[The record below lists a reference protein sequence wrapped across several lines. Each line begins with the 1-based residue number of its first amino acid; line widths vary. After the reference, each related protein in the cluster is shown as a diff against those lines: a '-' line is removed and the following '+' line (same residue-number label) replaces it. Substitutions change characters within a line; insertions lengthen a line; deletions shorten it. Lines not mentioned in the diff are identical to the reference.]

1 MSNKSQ
7 YCGIILAGGTGSRL
21 FPATRSVN
29 KHLLNIFDK
38 PAIYYPISL
47 MLHAG
52 INDIAIICRPID
64 LELFQNLL
72 GDGSKFGVEFTY
84 LIQEKPGGIAE
95 AYLIAEDFIRQRRS
109 MLVLGDN
116 LLHGENLS
124 KKLKTA
130 LADDSTNFIITYNV
144 KNPKQYGVAELD
156 NAGNVLSIEEKPLH
170 PKSDHVVI
178 GVYIFNES
186 SYLVRKQKASQRG
199 ELEITDL
206 CELHRQRGCLKA
218 VQLGRGY
225 TWLDTGT
232 AEDLLAAS
240 NYVHTIQNR
249 QGYFIACLEEIA
261 FRQGLLSAAQVN
273 NILIKSNNSV
283 YDQYVKA
290 ILSS

>member
-1 MSNKSQ
+1 MLNKSQ

-21 FPATRSVN
+21 FPATRSIN

-52 INDIAIICRPID
+52 INDIAVICRPID

-84 LIQEKPGGIAE
+84 LTQEKPGGIAE
-95 AYLIAEDFIRQRRS
+95 AYLIAEEFIRQRRS

-130 LADDSTNFIITYNV
+130 LADNSTNFIITYKV
-144 KNPKQYGVAELD
+144 KDPKQYGVAELD

-232 AEDLLAAS
+232 AEDMLAAS

-261 FRQGLLSAAQVN
+261 FRQGLLSDSQVN
-273 NILIKSNNSV
+273 NILKRSNKSV